1 MTIAETL
8 DIWLDRRDCRVIPIV
23 YQEKR
28 PEAPWKEYQSPD
40 SPILSPDER
49 DRLFNHGDHNVAIV
63 TGHHGLTV
71 IDFDNMHV
79 FSDWLSYG
87 EKNPAIALI
96 QCKTYQVQTSK
107 GRHIYVRLPEA
118 TRSRPLLKQDGSRW
132 GIDIKSRGGYVMI
145 PPSIHPG
152 GQPYREIN
160 PGAPIMFVQV
170 LSDILPPEMLMQVEF
185 QPPSRPA
192 RAAPTGDIWDRA
204 MSATVAGP
212 GTVDKIKAALK
223 IEDLFSSP
231 LTQTGGH
238 HYVTLCPLHDDHNP
252 SMWVDTDQQICG
264 CYAGCTPKPLDVID
278 LYARINGLT
287 TKDAIHELRD
297 KVITS

>member
-1 MTIAETL
+1 MNALETAQY
-8 DIWLDRRDCRVIPIV
+8 WASWGAAPIPV
-23 YQEKR
+23 PAREKAAQIR
-28 PEAPWKEYQSPD
+28 WKPYQSSIPSD
-40 SPILSPDER
+40 DLLQTWFVNGCNIAL
-49 DRLFNHGDHNVAIV
+49 V
-63 TGHHGLTV
+63 TGHYGLTV
-71 IDFDNMHV
+71 IDFDSMDAYN
-79 FSDWLSYG
+79 DWLRYG
-87 EKNPAIALI
+87 DRNAWVARVRRL
-96 QCKTYQVQTSK
+96 TYQVETSA

-231 LTQTGGH
+231 LTQTGGR

-264 CYAGCTPKPLDVID
+264 CYAGCTTKPLDIIN
-278 LYARINGLT
+278 LYARIHDLSNSEAIRELARGL
-287 TKDAIHELRD
+287 
-297 KVITS
+297 